1 MGPGTLS
8 LPLPQEAKRAHVAA
22 QFGLYHYAQNHER
35 EAIDALQKALF
46 ISPEDVSATV
56 HMCRIYLDS
65 SASASKRSS
74 SDADADRDK
83 VDLSAGLLRY
93 ITRSRGWDVPEAWYY
108 LAKAYGLQGRK
119 DEERE
124 CLVVALALSE
134 RRCIRD
140 VGRAVGWCL

>member
-1 MGPGTLS
+1 
-8 LPLPQEAKRAHVAA
+8 
-22 QFGLYHYAQNHER
+22 
-35 EAIDALQKALF
+35 
-46 ISPEDVSATV
+46 
-56 HMCRIYLDS
+56 MCRIYLDTSTSTSKES
-65 SASASKRSS
+65 SE
-74 SDADADRDK
+74 SDSNKDK

-124 CLVVALALSE
+124 CLVTALKLSE
-134 RRCIRD
+134 WRCIRD

>member
-1 MGPGTLS
+1 M
-8 LPLPQEAKRAHVAA
+8 H
-22 QFGLYHYAQNHER
+22 
-35 EAIDALQKALF
+35 
-46 ISPEDVSATV
+46 TV
-56 HMCRIYLDS
+56 HMRRIYLDS
-65 SASASKRSS
+65 STSASKRSF
-74 SDADADRDK
+74 DADADRDK

-93 ITRSRGWDVPEAWYY
+93 ITRFRRWDVPEAWYY

>member
-1 MGPGTLS
+1 MLAWATATSVDVVDIAP
-8 LPLPQEAKRAHVAA
+8 VV
-22 QFGLYHYAQNHER
+22 
-35 EAIDALQKALF
+35 
-46 ISPEDVSATV
+46 VSACIRSTCV
-56 HMCRIYLDS
+56 
-65 SASASKRSS
+65 ASTSTAAPARRNGPPTRTPTH
-74 SDADADRDK
+74 RDK

-93 ITRSRGWDVPEAWYY
+93 ITRFRGWDVPEAWYY